1 MEITWSNRPL
11 LFVPLDKSRKLDYVF
26 YFCLTDKEE
35 IQRGRVIERGEVAVG
50 TQLVQAIPPGLFW
63 RFHLTVHHPEYVKF
77 NISLTRDALLGIY
90 GRRNIP
96 PTHTQ
101 VNTCKHK
108 YRKYNTR
115 SFLKSVAHCFMC
127 YTFIIYLSMY

>member
-1 MEITWSNRPL
+1 MCEFKNRRMLTRDTAEPTEYFSDL
-11 LFVPLDKSRKLDYVF
+11 SLSEQIFKIECLFV
-26 YFCLTDKEE
+26 LTDKEV

-63 RFHLTVHHPEYVKF
+63 RFHITVHHPEYVKF

-101 VNTCKHK
+101 VT
-108 YRKYNTR
+108 TR
-115 SFLKSVAHCFMC
+115 REFYMTGYILEI
-127 YTFIIYLSMY
+127 FITYK

>member
-1 MEITWSNRPL
+1 
-11 LFVPLDKSRKLDYVF
+11 V
-26 YFCLTDKEE
+26 
-35 IQRGRVIERGEVAVG
+35 IQRGRVIERGEVVVG

-63 RFHLTVHHPEYVKF
+63 RFHIMVHHPEYVKF

-101 VNTCKHK
+101 VITCKQQ
-108 YRKYNTR
+108 Y
-115 SFLKSVAHCFMC
+115 
-127 YTFIIYLSMY
+127 

>member
-1 MEITWSNRPL
+1 MLQIHMTNTWSNHFIQ
-11 LFVPLDKSRKLDYVF
+11 LFCLWINHGNWTYSMLVSFFPF
-26 YFCLTDKEE
+26 GLTDKEV

-63 RFHLTVHHPEYVKF
+63 RFHITVHHPEYVKF

-101 VNTCKHK
+101 VITCKHQC
-108 YRKYNTR
+108 RKYNPS
-115 SFLKSVAHCFMC
+115 SFH
-127 YTFIIYLSMY
+127 

>member
-1 MEITWSNRPL
+1 M
-11 LFVPLDKSRKLDYVF
+11 LFF
-26 YFCLTDKEE
+26 FFCLTDKEV

-63 RFHLTVHHPEYVKF
+63 RFHITVHHPEYVKF

-108 YRKYNTR
+108 VLSQECCTLFHVLYIYNM
-115 SFLKSVAHCFMC
+115 SVNVLKMNVMN
-127 YTFIIYLSMY
+127 YNQLIPY